1 MEENNI
7 QKIPIEN
14 TEKDKENF
22 EKSQVEFEAKK
33 EIVVKD
39 IEAEENK
46 KLERNLKGVVDT
58 FDGQSKV
65 MLDAL
70 YERQQAGFTPLLPAD
85 KFQGLVTHMRDIKSM
100 EGRLDAE
107 VIEKINQN
115 INKISM
121 LINDVKVEQNGQP
134 PRVGP
139 ENLEKLAI
147 GARIFASSVE
157 EAGRNL
163 PIEMIDKK
171 KEEKSKELRLSLQNL
186 SEQAQ
191 RLYIFASKLK
201 EDFR

>member
-1 MEENNI
+1 MEEKI
-7 QKIPIEN
+7 QPISIEN

-22 EKSQVEFEAKK
+22 EKSQIEFEAKK
-33 EIVVKD
+33 EAVVKD

-70 YERQQAGFTPLLPAD
+70 YERQQAGLTPLLPAD

-100 EGRLDAE
+100 EGRLDTEA
-107 VIEKINQN
+107 IEKINQN

-121 LINDVKVEQNGQP
+121 LINDVKVEPNGQP

-163 PIEMIDKK
+163 PIEMMDKK

-186 SEQAQ
+186 REQAQ
-191 RLYIFASKLK
+191 RLYMFASKLK

>member
-1 MEENNI
+1 MEEKI
-7 QKIPIEN
+7 QPISIEN

-22 EKSQVEFEAKK
+22 EKSQIEFEAKK
-33 EIVVKD
+33 EAVVKD

-46 KLERNLKGVVDT
+46 KLERNLRGVVDT

-70 YERQQAGFTPLLPAD
+70 YERQQAGLTPLLPAD
-85 KFQGLVTHMRDIKSM
+85 KFQGLVTHMRDIKSI
-100 EGRLDAE
+100 EGRLDTEA
-107 VIEKINQN
+107 IEKINQN

-121 LINDVKVEQNGQP
+121 LINDVKVEPNGQP

-163 PIEMIDKK
+163 PIEMMDKK

-186 SEQAQ
+186 REQAQ
-191 RLYIFASKLK
+191 RLYMFASKLK

>member
-1 MEENNI
+1 MEEKI
-7 QKIPIEN
+7 QPISIEN

-22 EKSQVEFEAKK
+22 EKSQIEFEAKK
-33 EIVVKD
+33 EAVVKD

-70 YERQQAGFTPLLPAD
+70 YERQQAGLTPLLPAD

-100 EGRLDAE
+100 EGRLDTEA
-107 VIEKINQN
+107 IEKINQN

-121 LINDVKVEQNGQP
+121 LINDVKVEPNGQP

-163 PIEMIDKK
+163 PIEMMDKK

-186 SEQAQ
+186 REQAQ

>member
-1 MEENNI
+1 MEEKI
-7 QKIPIEN
+7 QPISIEN

-22 EKSQVEFEAKK
+22 EKSQIEFEAKK
-33 EIVVKD
+33 EAVVKD

-70 YERQQAGFTPLLPAD
+70 YERQQAGLTPLLPAD

-100 EGRLDAE
+100 EGRLDTEA
-107 VIEKINQN
+107 IEKINQN

-121 LINDVKVEQNGQP
+121 LINDVKVEPNGQP

-163 PIEMIDKK
+163 PIEMMDKQ

-186 SEQAQ
+186 REQAQ
-191 RLYIFASKLK
+191 RFYMFASKLK

>member
-1 MEENNI
+1 MEEETQPI
-7 QKIPIEN
+7 SIEN

-22 EKSQVEFEAKK
+22 EKSQIEFEAKK
-33 EIVVKD
+33 EAVVKD

-70 YERQQAGFTPLLPAD
+70 YERQQAGLTPLLPAD
-85 KFQGLVTHMRDIKSM
+85 KFQGLVTHMRDIKSI
-100 EGRLDAE
+100 EGRLDTEA
-107 VIEKINQN
+107 IEKINQN

-121 LINDVKVEQNGQP
+121 LINDIKVEQNGQP

-163 PIEMIDKK
+163 PIEMMDKK

-186 SEQAQ
+186 REQAQ
-191 RLYIFASKLK
+191 RLYMFASKLK

>member
-1 MEENNI
+1 MEEET
-7 QKIPIEN
+7 QPIPIEN

-22 EKSQVEFEAKK
+22 EKSQVEFVAKK
-33 EIVVKD
+33 EEVVRD

-46 KLERNLKGVVDT
+46 KLERNLRGVVDT

-70 YERQQAGFTPLLPAD
+70 YERQQAGLTPLLPAD
-85 KFQGLVTHMRDIKSM
+85 KFQGLVTHMRDIKSI
-100 EGRLDAE
+100 EGRLDTEA
-107 VIEKINQN
+107 IEKINQN

-121 LINDVKVEQNGQP
+121 LINDIKVEQNGQP

-163 PIEMIDKK
+163 PIEMMDKK

-186 SEQAQ
+186 REQAQ
-191 RLYIFASKLK
+191 RLYMFASKLK

>member
-1 MEENNI
+1 MEEET
-7 QKIPIEN
+7 QPIPIEN

-22 EKSQVEFEAKK
+22 EKSQVEFVAKK
-33 EIVVKD
+33 EEVVKD
-39 IEAEENK
+39 IEVEENK
-46 KLERNLKGVVDT
+46 KLERNLRGVVDT

-70 YERQQAGFTPLLPAD
+70 YERQQMGLTPLLPAD
-85 KFQGLVTHMRDIKSM
+85 KFQGLVAHMRDIKSM

-107 VIEKINQN
+107 AIEKINQN

-121 LINDVKVEQNGQP
+121 LINDVKVEPNGQP

-147 GARIFASSVE
+147 GARIFAASVE

-163 PIEMIDKK
+163 PIEMMDKQ

-186 SEQAQ
+186 REQAQ

>member
-1 MEENNI
+1 MEEKI
-7 QKIPIEN
+7 QPISIEN

-22 EKSQVEFEAKK
+22 EKSQIEFEAKK
-33 EIVVKD
+33 EAVVKD

-70 YERQQAGFTPLLPAD
+70 YERQQAGLTPLLPAD

-100 EGRLDAE
+100 EGRLDTEA
-107 VIEKINQN
+107 IEKINQN

-121 LINDVKVEQNGQP
+121 LINDVKVEPNGQP

-139 ENLEKLAI
+139 ENLETLAI

-163 PIEMIDKK
+163 PIEMMDKK

-186 SEQAQ
+186 REQAQ

>member
-1 MEENNI
+1 MEEET
-7 QKIPIEN
+7 QPIPIEN

-22 EKSQVEFEAKK
+22 EKSQVEFVAKK
-33 EIVVKD
+33 EEVVRD

-46 KLERNLKGVVDT
+46 KLERNLRGVVDT

-70 YERQQAGFTPLLPAD
+70 YERQQAGLTPLLPAD
-85 KFQGLVTHMRDIKSM
+85 KFQGLVTHMRDIKSI
-100 EGRLDAE
+100 EGRLDTEA
-107 VIEKINQN
+107 IEKINQN

-121 LINDVKVEQNGQP
+121 LINDVKVEPNGQP

-163 PIEMIDKK
+163 PIEMMDKK

-186 SEQAQ
+186 REQAQ
-191 RLYIFASKLK
+191 RLYMFASKLK

>member
-1 MEENNI
+1 MEEET
-7 QKIPIEN
+7 QPIPIEN

-22 EKSQVEFEAKK
+22 EKSQIEFEAKK
-33 EIVVKD
+33 EAVVKD

-70 YERQQAGFTPLLPAD
+70 YERQQAGLTPLLPAD

-100 EGRLDAE
+100 EGRLDTEA
-107 VIEKINQN
+107 IEKINQN

-121 LINDVKVEQNGQP
+121 LINDVKVEPNGQP

-163 PIEMIDKK
+163 PIEMMDKK

-186 SEQAQ
+186 REQAQ